1 MSDKKTTLEEVISK
15 LKQERDELKLQ
26 MHLASMDAKDEY
38 ERISEKIDQL
48 TDQFE
53 PVSDAFEETAGKIW
67 SALELAG
74 GELMAGFG
82 RVRKAIEGDERNE
95 GDEGGK

>member
-1 MSDKKTTLEEVISK
+1 MTDKKSTLEDVIGK

-38 ERISEKIDQL
+38 DRIAGKIDEL
-48 TDQFE
+48 NDQFE
-53 PVSDAFEETAGKIW
+53 PVKDALEETAGNIW

-74 GELMAGFG
+74 SELLAGIG
-82 RVRKAIEGDERNE
+82 RVRKAVE
-95 GDEGGK
+95 GDEGEQ